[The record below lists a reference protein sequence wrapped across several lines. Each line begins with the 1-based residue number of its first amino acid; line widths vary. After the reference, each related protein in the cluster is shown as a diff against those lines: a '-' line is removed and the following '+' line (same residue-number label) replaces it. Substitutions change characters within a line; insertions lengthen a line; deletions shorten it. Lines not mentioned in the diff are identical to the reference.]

1 MKKLLVSATL
11 VALFATPLLAA
22 APPTV
27 AVTQQAA
34 SVSAVE
40 RMKAMKS
47 SDILR
52 MKVQD
57 PADFAATGIKG
68 IKAGDEVEVKKQQ
81 DGSFMVRHMASDKSG
96 KMKELPK

>member
-57 PADFAATGIKG
+57 PADFAATGIK
-68 IKAGDEVEVKKQQ
+68 KQQ